1 MTPLTPLRRRLLWH
15 YLLTVGLL
23 LLAAEGG
30 LYLLVRW
37 AGLRELDGQLRKEV
51 EWLAAAVEWEGPNA
65 KLDGKKTL
73 ERTHER
79 SPVSWQILFA
89 KGGTVARSRPAD
101 ADDLPALG
109 GHDHVGQVA
118 IDDAE
123 FGPRQVRA
131 ARLGVVRQ
139 RKAPKAKLPMPDF
152 FKGKKG
158 KKKGWKEKEWFD
170 KEWWKAAAY
179 PEQMAFDI
187 RAVIDRGPLDAQLT
201 SLAGGLLAAFPVL
214 LGLAAVSGW
223 FLIRRALRPVA
234 LAFDRE
240 RRFTGAA
247 SHELRT
253 PLTALRAEIELT
265 LRRERSVTEYVES
278 LGRMQRLAGR
288 MTGLVEGL
296 LVLARARAGHLLL
309 GAAEVSVGG
318 LQQAIEEVVRLL
330 PGRERVELGACA
342 PESADALVL
351 GDGMLLA
358 LAVRNLV
365 ENALVHTAS
374 ETVAVRLDV
383 PAKET
388 LRVVVADQGPGLPE
402 EVLRNYRDGSRA
414 ANQAE
419 GRTGLGLTITQ
430 VVVEAHRGRL
440 ELRNR
445 PGEGAEAVID
455 LPLARAG

>member
-1 MTPLTPLRRRLLWH
+1 MTPLGPLRRRLLGH

-30 LYLLVRW
+30 IYYLVRW

-51 EWLAAAVEWEGPNA
+51 EWLAAAVDWQGPDA

-73 ERTHER
+73 ERTRER

-89 KGGTVARSRPAD
+89 KGDTVARSRPHD
-101 ADDLPALG
+101 RDELPAIG
-109 GHDHVGQVA
+109 GPDLMPGEVA

-123 FGPRQVRA
+123 FGPGRVRA

-139 RKAPKAKLPMPDF
+139 REPKPPPDF
-152 FKGKKG
+152 FAKMKKG
-158 KKKGWKEKEWFD
+158 KKKSWKGKD
-170 KEWWKAAAY
+170 LWKAFSF
-179 PEQMAFDI
+179 PDKMAFDI
-187 RAVIDRGPLDAQLT
+187 RAVVDRGPLDAQLA
-201 SLAGGLLAAFPVL
+201 SLGGGLLAAFPVL
-214 LGLAAVSGW
+214 MGLAALSGL
-223 FLIRRALRPVA
+223 FLIRLALRPVA

-253 PLTALRAEIELT
+253 PLTALRAEIELA
-265 LRRERSVTEYVES
+265 LRRERTVPEYVES
-278 LGRMQRLAGR
+278 LARMQRLTGR

-309 GAAEVSVGG
+309 GASEVSVSG
-318 LQQAIEEVVRLL
+318 LCQAIDEVVRLL
-330 PGRERVELGACA
+330 PGRERVALAACD
-342 PESADALVL
+342 PEDEAHVI
-351 GDGMLLA
+351 GDTLLLA

-365 ENALVHTAS
+365 ENALTHTAS
-374 ETVAVRLDV
+374 ETVAVRLEM
-383 PAKET
+383 PGKET
-388 LRVVVADQGPGLPE
+388 LQVTVADHGPGLPE
-402 EVLRNYRDGSRA
+402 EILRKYQGGSQA
-414 ANQAE
+414 AE
-419 GRTGLGLTITQ
+419 GSQGKTGLGLTITQ

-445 PGEGAEAVID
+445 PGEGAEAVIA